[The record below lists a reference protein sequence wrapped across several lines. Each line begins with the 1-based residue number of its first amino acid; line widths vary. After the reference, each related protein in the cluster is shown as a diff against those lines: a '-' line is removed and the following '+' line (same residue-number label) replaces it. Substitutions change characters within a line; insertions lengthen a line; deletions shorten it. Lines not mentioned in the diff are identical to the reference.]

1 MLFDPQLDVARR
13 QATHFLQDR
22 KHSIGEDVHR
32 VHEAFNARGVGQS
45 TMAQQSVARNIRAE
59 LIARYQFIWEVYRRF
74 LTANDRQDDTRAP
87 VKEPSHRSAPTPLAA
102 IYRFWR

>member
-22 KHSIGEDVHR
+22 KHSIGEDVHP

-45 TMAQQSVARNIRAE
+45 TMAKQSVARNIRAE
-59 LIARYQFIWEVYRRF
+59 LIARYQFIWKVYSRF
-74 LTANDRQDDTRAP
+74 LQGNSSQNLTSPQRNTT
-87 VKEPSHRSAPTPLAA
+87 SATDLKTP
-102 IYRFWR
+102 